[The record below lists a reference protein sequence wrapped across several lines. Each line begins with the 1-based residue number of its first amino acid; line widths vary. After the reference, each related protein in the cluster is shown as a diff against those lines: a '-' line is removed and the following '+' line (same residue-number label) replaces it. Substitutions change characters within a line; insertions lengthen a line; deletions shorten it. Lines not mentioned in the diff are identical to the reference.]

1 MEELYENLYGT
12 NFTLISNEFLEKF
25 LYDTKPEYIKV
36 FLFYLWKGIKERY
49 TIKDASNALD
59 LTESDVEMA
68 LKFWVKKKLMK
79 EECIRHEKDTKK
91 NLIDFQTKKNELLNK
106 NRKNYI
112 DIEKDL
118 LFAAEKLLGQT
129 LTERQVALIAKC
141 YNEYGFSEELIEYL
155 FEYCGSIGKTDCRY
169 IANVAD
175 TWYEQ
180 GLKNVDEAKSH
191 VASYTA
197 SKNKFQKKN
206 NNHRVLD
213 RQDDYSKI
221 LFDSISS
228 GNFK

>member
-12 NFTLISNEFLEKF
+12 NFTLISNEFLEKY
-25 LYDTKPEYIKV
+25 LSDTKAEYIKV

-49 TIKDASNALD
+49 TIKDASMELD

-68 LKFWVKKKLMK
+68 LKFWIKKKLMK
-79 EECIRHEKDTKK
+79 EECLRYEKETKK
-91 NLIDFQTKKNELLNK
+91 NLIDFQSKKNELINK
-106 NRKNYI
+106 NRKNFTE
-112 DIEKDL
+112 IEKDL

-129 LTERQVALIAKC
+129 LTERQVSLISKC

-169 IANVAD
+169 IGTVAD

-180 GLKNVDEAKSH
+180 GLKSVDEAKSH
-191 VASYTA
+191 VASY
-197 SKNKFQKKN
+197 NGIHGKFQKKN
-206 NNHRVLD
+206 NNKRTLD

-221 LFDSISS
+221 LIDSINS